1 MKLKTETT
9 AMSINQIT
17 MITKLLTLVYEDGD
31 GIELTIDVKTLM
43 MADEYSEDA
52 YINIT
57 PIAKHFNK
65 FPAAFLR
72 LPSTKEYIQLLENES
87 NSNYAF
93 SAQLNDFLDDK
104 ESKNNR
110 LNEREKTIKFVITKR
125 GKYDSGTWLHKDL
138 FLEFAGWVS
147 VRFRFDMHQLMK
159 YLILHANHVKQDRM
173 CTKHLYHPLTD
184 VIKEI
189 YIPAQSNNGKK
200 FSYSNLA
207 NLINKK
213 VIDTTA
219 RKYKIDNNID
229 PEASIRDTFTDN
241 ILQKI
246 EEAERD
252 LHGYI
257 KYREVTDYVEL
268 KRLMLKNKQ

>member
-1 MKLKTETT
+1 
-9 AMSINQIT
+9 

-31 GIELTIDVKTLM
+31 GVELTIDVKTLM

-72 LPSTKEYIQLLENES
+72 LPSTKEYMQLLENER
-87 NSNYAF
+87 NSNYAL
-93 SAQLNDFLDDK
+93 SAQLDQFSGEK
-104 ESKNNR
+104 HSKNSS
-110 LNEREKTIKFVITKR
+110 LIDAKKPIKLVVTKR
-125 GKYDSGTWLHKDL
+125 GKHNSGTWLHKDL

-159 YLILHANHVKQDRM
+159 HLIIQINHVKQDRIS
-173 CTKHLYHPLTD
+173 TKHLFHPLTD
-184 VIKEI
+184 VIKEV
-189 YIPAQSNNGKK
+189 YIPAQSENSKK
-200 FSYSNLA
+200 FAYTNLA

-213 VIDTTA
+213 VIGATA
-219 RKYKIDNNID
+219 RKYKLDNNID
-229 PEASIRDTFTDN
+229 LDSSTRDTFPDD
-241 ILQKI
+241 ILKKI
-246 EEAERD
+246 EEAEKD

-257 KYREVTDYVEL
+257 KYREVTEYEEL
-268 KRLMLKNKQ
+268 KKLMLKSE